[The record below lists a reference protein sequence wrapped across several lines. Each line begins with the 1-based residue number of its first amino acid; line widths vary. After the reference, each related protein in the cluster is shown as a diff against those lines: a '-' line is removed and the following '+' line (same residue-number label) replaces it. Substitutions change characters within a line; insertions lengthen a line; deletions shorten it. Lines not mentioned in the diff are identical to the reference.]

1 MLGGYGRWKGRKHRL
16 ACLESAICEEERR
29 LPGVDHVRE
38 SLRQQED
45 DIVEKVQEKWKVGGD
60 GSSSGRGGKVGLG
73 SVATDAAGTERTGL
87 AVEKSQLGD
96 STCREFR
103 DSSLDYKSPVEGE
116 AITPISVYGG
126 GSLTLATIK
135 REQLLLDA
143 VEGRRINLSPLFDR
157 AGASHPSPP
166 PSPSGR
172 KHTIYDILWK
182 SKVESSEPDFVSAL
196 WTLEARRRSLPS
208 NIEGPGPAKK
218 GHNISKTVPTNCSN
232 TLRSRR
238 EKLAVN
244 WLLALSNNVT
254 CTRLS
259 VHVSPPKLALQK
271 PANINNYGSVVS
283 RFQNIQ
289 DSPYFHSLL
298 FIPDPVWAWSGK
310 VDLGMTWD
318 GGPSR
323 HETCLPDSLP
333 SSRLR
338 SGGIGGINT
347 KSIRIWAELSPRIRV
362 LQPLTPTTPP
372 GPAPSTPPPLTH
384 HHRLAP
390 ATTLTTSQSQPI
402 YVPGK
407 YSPSS
412 CLSDKEEDE
421 IYGFA
426 GYGVYGK
433 HMLQRQ
439 QQQAKLVI
447 APRHNYQNCLS
458 PRSAYFYEFP
468 PNERPGKKKTSF
480 SRFLRHLKTHR
491 KDKSI
496 SPRHPSSRVG
506 TPEALD
512 PPTVLPPM
520 DYDRLMFLQKAPG
533 SGANFEE
540 TIHRLKVQEALKKK
554 EKFDREHE
562 EEILLHKK
570 QILRDIRQGLLQL
583 SRGVSDDTYMYDDEM
598 QRLGQHWYDEPP
610 YESDPE
616 DFLMADTSNHSR
628 VCFTLNVR
636 NESRS
641 GESGVISLRSAGDIS
656 LPHHQRRA
664 SAMMS
669 NAPQTILPLM
679 HMQARNNR
687 ESGDYATSDVQSVCS
702 QMSSLSME
710 TSRSEQLEP
719 DMYHRIRAFN
729 GVESAVSPGHSSDYA
744 GQEELVTLHSSC
756 GNTSLAHRVRGL
768 KGDNSVGTMKKPQS
782 SGHRN
787 AALHH
792 SSAESLPSG
801 SSLQALVPPSSNHS
815 SEDSTTPMDDSVRG
829 PMLARARALV
839 DYTPS
844 PYDDDALKFKKGD
857 IIEVLSM
864 SKSGLWRGR
873 IKVRDGRW
881 REGQFKFIN
890 VELIP
895 EVVRHKPRHRPHTME
910 QMLRTIQME
919 EHMSLFVLNGYEDLE
934 AFSEIREK
942 DLDYLGMT
950 DPQHRAKILAAVQ
963 VLNEYE
969 SPDEGRSS
977 TDDEAAARLRENAAA
992 NNLGGETP
1000 TANCTVSGS
1009 SIQLHAAANC
1019 SPSNTLADGFL
1030 PNIPAAHNR
1039 SNKNSIEMNVFND
1052 KGTTEPIT
1060 EKVGVVKYIATELN
1074 CEAGNPSQSRNCSNL
1089 SEKSS
1094 DSGVSSSSLSSTNH
1108 NIIRQKHQ
1116 RRAANKPV
1124 LIESPTRC
1132 YFLNDRKD

>member
-1 MLGGYGRWKGRKHRL
+1 
-16 ACLESAICEEERR
+16 
-29 LPGVDHVRE
+29 
-38 SLRQQED
+38 
-45 DIVEKVQEKWKVGGD
+45 
-60 GSSSGRGGKVGLG
+60 
-73 SVATDAAGTERTGL
+73 
-87 AVEKSQLGD
+87 
-96 STCREFR
+96 
-103 DSSLDYKSPVEGE
+103 
-116 AITPISVYGG
+116 
-126 GSLTLATIK
+126 
-135 REQLLLDA
+135 
-143 VEGRRINLSPLFDR
+143 
-157 AGASHPSPP
+157 
-166 PSPSGR
+166 
-172 KHTIYDILWK
+172 
-182 SKVESSEPDFVSAL
+182 
-196 WTLEARRRSLPS
+196 
-208 NIEGPGPAKK
+208 
-218 GHNISKTVPTNCSN
+218 
-232 TLRSRR
+232 
-238 EKLAVN
+238 
-244 WLLALSNNVT
+244 
-254 CTRLS
+254 
-259 VHVSPPKLALQK
+259 
-271 PANINNYGSVVS
+271 
-283 RFQNIQ
+283 
-289 DSPYFHSLL
+289 
-298 FIPDPVWAWSGK
+298 
-310 VDLGMTWD
+310 
-318 GGPSR
+318 
-323 HETCLPDSLP
+323 
-333 SSRLR
+333 
-338 SGGIGGINT
+338 
-347 KSIRIWAELSPRIRV
+347 
-362 LQPLTPTTPP
+362 
-372 GPAPSTPPPLTH
+372 
-384 HHRLAP
+384 
-390 ATTLTTSQSQPI
+390 
-402 YVPGK
+402 
-407 YSPSS
+407 
-412 CLSDKEEDE
+412 
-421 IYGFA
+421 
-426 GYGVYGK
+426 
-433 HMLQRQ
+433 MLQRQ

-562 EEILLHKK
+562 E
-570 QILRDIRQGLLQL
+570 ILRDIRQGLLQL

>member
-1 MLGGYGRWKGRKHRL
+1 MSNNGNIVVEWLRSLHLGQYAESFLDNGYDDLEICKQVGDPDLDAIGVFNPNHRNRL
-16 ACLESAICEEERR
+16 LQSVRTLREEGAASVYFTLEESAAIQEECQCDSASARSSR
-29 LPGVDHVRE
+29 TSSGRV
-38 SLRQQED
+38 S
-45 DIVEKVQEKWKVGGD
+45 EKDGLGRSPA
-60 GSSSGRGGKVGLG
+60 GSSSAGSAQELGRYLDEYEEGKAELV
-73 SVATDAAGTERTGL
+73 RIPRI
-87 AVEKSQLGD
+87 QL
-96 STCREFR
+96 
-103 DSSLDYKSPVEGE
+103 KV
-116 AITPISVYGG
+116 
-126 GSLTLATIK
+126 
-135 REQLLLDA
+135 LL
-143 VEGRRINLSPLFDR
+143 
-157 AGASHPSPP
+157 
-166 PSPSGR
+166 
-172 KHTIYDILWK
+172 K
-182 SKVESSEPDFVSAL
+182 
-196 WTLEARRRSLPS
+196 
-208 NIEGPGPAKK
+208 
-218 GHNISKTVPTNCSN
+218 
-232 TLRSRR
+232 
-238 EKLAVN
+238 EKLAQDGI
-244 WLLALSNNVT
+244 
-254 CTRLS
+254 RLS
-259 VHVSPPKLALQK
+259 CQPYSTSEGERGYLEGLASRYADLY
-271 PANINNYGSVVS
+271 NTHYGDVLE
-283 RFQNIQ
+283 
-289 DSPYFHSLL
+289 HL
-298 FIPDPVWAWSGK
+298 
-310 VDLGMTWD
+310 
-318 GGPSR
+318 
-323 HETCLPDSLP
+323 EE
-333 SSRLR
+333 LR
-338 SGGIGGINT
+338 
-347 KSIRIWAELSPRIRV
+347 RREWAELSPRIRV
-362 LQPLTPTTPP
+362 LGPLTPTTPP

-384 HHRLAP
+384 HRLAP
-390 ATTLTTSQSQPI
+390 AATLTSSQSQPI

-496 SPRHPSSRVG
+496 SPRHPSSR
-506 TPEALD
+506 
-512 PPTVLPPM
+512 
-520 DYDRLMFLQKAPG
+520 
-533 SGANFEE
+533 
-540 TIHRLKVQEALKKK
+540 LKVQEALKKK

-562 EEILLHKK
+562 E
-570 QILRDIRQGLLQL
+570 ILRDIRQGLLQL

-656 LPHHQRRA
+656 LPHHQRRSAAILA
-664 SAMMS
+664 SG
-669 NAPQTILPLM
+669 PPPHPLM
-679 HMQARNNR
+679 HVPARNNR

-729 GVESAVSPGHSSDYA
+729 GVESAISPGHSSDYA

-768 KGDNSVGTMKKPQS
+768 KGDNSVSTMKKPQS

-815 SEDSTTPMDDSVRG
+815 SEDSTTPMDDSVRV

-844 PYDDDALKFKKGD
+844 PYDEDALKFKGVESAISPGHSSDYAGQEELVTLHSSCGNTSLAHRVRGLKGDNSVSTMKKPQSSGHRNAALHHSSAESLPSGSSLQALVPPSSNHSSEDSTTPMDDSVRVPMLARARALVDYTPSPYDEDALKFKKGD

-873 IKVRDGRW
+873 TKGGREGRW

-890 VELIP
+890 VELMP
-895 EVVRHKPRHRPHTME
+895 ETHVRPHKPRHRPHTIE

-969 SPDEGRSS
+969 SADEGRSS
-977 TDDEAAARLRENAAA
+977 TDDEAALRLRENAAA
-992 NNLGGETP
+992 NNLAWTRRLQADAAPPFSCMQPQPAHQP
-1000 TANCTVSGS
+1000 THSCPTY
-1009 SIQLHAAANC
+1009 LR
-1019 SPSNTLADGFL
+1019 PPL
-1030 PNIPAAHNR
+1030 
-1039 SNKNSIEMNVFND
+1039 
-1052 KGTTEPIT
+1052 TTEP
-1060 EKVGVVKYIATELN
+1060 
-1074 CEAGNPSQSRNCSNL
+1074 
-1089 SEKSS
+1089 
-1094 DSGVSSSSLSSTNH
+1094 
-1108 NIIRQKHQ
+1108 
-1116 RRAANKPV
+1116 
-1124 LIESPTRC
+1124 TRTP
-1132 YFLNDRKD
+1132 LK